1 MQFKY
6 VGNPFDSLDS
16 REAIVAFGIMFPRDI
31 PVDVPDQRIA
41 KKLMGNNHFVIVD
54 GGTTYHV
61 APRLVLPKLVLPKDV
76 NVPSPKLEPEPEPEL
91 ETTSIENDE
100 GSSSGGTLDKANLI
114 ATADA
119 NGIPIDRR
127 WSAGRIAEA
136 ITQAQASQE

>member
-6 VGNPFDSLDS
+6 VGNPLDSLDR
-16 REAIVAFGIMFPRDI
+16 REAIVAFGIRFPRDI

-61 APRLVLPKLVLPKDV
+61 APRLVLPKLVLPEDV
-76 NVPSPKLEPEPEPEL
+76 NVSTPKLEPKSEL
-91 ETTSIENDE
+91 DPKPIENNDE

-119 NGIPIDRR
+119 NNIPIDRR

-136 ITQAQASQE
+136 ITQAQALQE